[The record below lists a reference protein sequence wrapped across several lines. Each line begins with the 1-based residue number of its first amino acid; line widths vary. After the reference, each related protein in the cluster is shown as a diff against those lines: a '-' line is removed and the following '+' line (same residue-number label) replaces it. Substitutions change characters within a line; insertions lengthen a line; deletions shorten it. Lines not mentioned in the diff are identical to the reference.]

1 MERGWEA
8 HENGRLPSI
17 GTELASKSP
26 ELVVIESYSPQ
37 ESHHPNIKHPKNAW
51 SQWTVEIP
59 FLPPFQNLP
68 NTMGFISETLVE
80 SLKRSLE
87 QEIDDI
93 HDISK

>member
-37 ESHHPNIKHPKNAW
+37 
-51 SQWTVEIP
+51 
-59 FLPPFQNLP
+59 
-68 NTMGFISETLVE
+68 
-80 SLKRSLE
+80 
-87 QEIDDI
+87 
-93 HDISK
+93 